1 MQLNVRPSEMWEIGA
16 GAGVDDPDDDDL
28 DQATAR
34 LRNLAFEGHA
44 VWRLAPVVVGG
55 EVRRLRTRY
64 GSLGD
69 RSATQAN
76 LAVGFEF

>member
-1 MQLNVRPSEMWEIGA
+1 MWEIGA
-16 GAGVDDPDDDDL
+16 GAGIDDPDDNDL
-28 DQATAR
+28 DPVTAR

-44 VWRLAPVVVGG
+44 VWRLAPIVVGG

-64 GSLGD
+64 GSSLGD
-69 RSATQAN
+69 VAATQVN